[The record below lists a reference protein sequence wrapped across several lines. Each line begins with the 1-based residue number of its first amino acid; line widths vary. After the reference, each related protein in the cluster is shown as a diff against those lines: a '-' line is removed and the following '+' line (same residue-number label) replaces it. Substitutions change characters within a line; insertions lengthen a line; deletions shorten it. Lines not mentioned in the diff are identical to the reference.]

1 MRRYG
6 CSRLVLS
13 CLLLLLMPRLASAQD
28 LVVEAAAVDAIEA
41 VEPLPDPSAVPDD
54 VEPDELKLMLRP
66 LTAEEIEPVAGSW
79 VERLQAKVEDV
90 SRARLAAAHA
100 DGAEKAELSATAAE
114 LALERDALI
123 SRLEVILS
131 ALEGKGGDVESTRQY
146 ADAVAAI
153 DVNPLDVEALWN
165 EVKTW
170 LLSTDGG
177 LAVGLNII
185 YFLLILFLAMIVAG
199 ILRRITKR
207 ALSRVRGASTLLKNF
222 LAGLVYKIMLIVG
235 VVVAISFLG
244 VNIAPLVAAIGAAGL
259 VVGLALQG
267 TLSNFAS
274 GIMILLYRPYDVG
287 DVINVAGGVV
297 GKVDA
302 MSLVSTTVITPD
314 NQKIII
320 PNNSI
325 WGDTI
330 TNMTG
335 LPTRRVDMN
344 FSVGYG
350 DDLNYVMS
358 VLADVCREHE
368 KVLDDPEPLIKVT
381 SHGDSSVTVTCRPW
395 VNTEDYW
402 GVFWDFHKLVKQ
414 RFDEKGISIPFPQRD
429 VHMISEAA

>member
-1 MRRYG
+1 
-6 CSRLVLS
+6 
-13 CLLLLLMPRLASAQD
+13 LLLLMPRLASAQD